1 MHLLKFVKGVP
12 GLEEVDGRATLLSI
26 QLASL
31 VARVVCGKAAD
42 YGCLRRNRVLLQ
54 QAAFVAMGVLTMLL
68 NFTSRL
74 GGRTKSVIHVL
85 GTIMYGVFA
94 QYCFFL
100 LFLSWGTMIAFCLAL
115 GLADGC
121 FWCAEAP
128 IAYDLVYIYS
138 VQRFPKT

>member
-54 QAAFVAMGVLTMLL
+54 QSAFVAMGVLTMLL

-74 GGRTKSVIHVL
+74 GGSFFRVSRTKSVIHVL
-85 GTIMYGVFA
+85 GTTMCGIFCVRV
-94 QYCFFL
+94 
-100 LFLSWGTMIAFCLAL
+100 LST
-115 GLADGC
+115 
-121 FWCAEAP
+121 
-128 IAYDLVYIYS
+128 
-138 VQRFPKT
+138 FP